1 MKLTRFL
8 FGKKPDIFNKKGDV
22 SHQLK
27 GDSWEKWKNRYTHG
41 KEYDWSKHSGIRYTQ
56 NTPSKPPKNS

>member
-1 MKLTRFL
+1 MKLLRFL
-8 FGKKPDIFNKKGDV
+8 FGKKPDIFSEKGDV
-22 SHQLK
+22 NHQLK

-56 NTPSKPPKNS
+56 DTSTRHPKK